1 MCPAKLAPTAVFRPT
16 AAALVPKKIAGV
28 GALRLNSYLK
38 MNFYPKRSRRTL
50 FHPAFGLALGC
61 AGLVSPA
68 AAEEVNLDALINT
81 GRQLLEENEG
91 EIKGALEQLQGR
103 ADELREKMI
112 DDAVPT
118 AVYDRLEMKPVDAAD
133 LERIQ
138 QLAGRAIE
146 RGDQWAK
153 VPELAAMRYQA
164 SLRGGE
170 PGGYGSL
177 HLRCQLDSPE
187 NAQEAVVTIIEDQV
201 TDDSIRGRRWD
212 LLLNKDPES
221 GVWVPATAS
230 EATLNRRGNE

>member
-1 MCPAKLAPTAVFRPT
+1 MNSAPSPCRRLLV
-16 AAALVPKKIAGV
+16 AALSP
-28 GALRLNSYLK
+28 ALLWTS
-38 MNFYPKRSRRTL
+38 
-50 FHPAFGLALGC
+50 
-61 AGLVSPA
+61 A
-68 AAEEVNLDALINT
+68 AAEEVDLDALIDT

-91 EIKGALEQLQGR
+91 EIRGALEQLQGR

-118 AVYDRLEMKPVDAAD
+118 AVYDRLDMKPVDERD

-146 RGDQWAK
+146 RGDQWAT

-187 NAQEAVVTIIEDQV
+187 NAKEAVVTIIEDQI
-201 TDDSIRGRRWD
+201 TDDAIRGRRWD
-212 LLLNKDPES
+212 ILLNKDPDS
-221 GVWVPATAS
+221 GVWIPATAS
-230 EATLNRRGNE
+230 SGTLERKRGE